1 MAARRIAVVVI
12 FIGLLVVSGAAMA
25 AVASDMPNRALTPG
39 RAATTKKAL
48 VCQPRWV
55 TAHRY
60 VSPATTKKVFAR
72 YHLRDIRGAYE
83 VDHLIP
89 VELGGS
95 NDIRNLWPEPYA
107 GVDGARVKDRL
118 EIRLRGLVC
127 TGHLSLVSAQ
137 KQIAANWKAAYRRYV
152 GPLPSTAA
160 PSGNDISYPQCGGS
174 FPSSPAFEIVGV
186 NDGLANNLNPCFG
199 PSSTYPRYTQSEL
212 YWAAA
217 TATGLTVQPK
227 ASLYVNTADPGNVD
241 NGTPIADWPASGGN
255 AAYGSC
261 TTTTVTT
268 TSGTASVGQ
277 DSLAC
282 AWQYGYNKA
291 QQDALWLSNAASA
304 IDSQTPPTTVLGTAP
319 SYPWWFDVEA
329 ASSWQTGSGGQ
340 AMNVADLQGMIAGLQ
355 AAGATKFGVYSTASE
370 WTSITGGTSPGSL
383 SGAPDWIPGATTL
396 MGAQSNCKLKSFT
409 GGKVSITQWSG
420 RVDSDYACD

>member
-1 MAARRIAVVVI
+1 MRSISVVVVLV
-12 FIGLLVVSGAAMA
+12 GLWVVSGAAMA
-25 AVASDMPNRALTPG
+25 AGASDMPNRALTPG
-39 RAATTKKAL
+39 RAATTNKTL
-48 VCQPRWV
+48 VCQPGWARAHGHV
-55 TAHRY
+55 TAT
-60 VSPATTKKVFAR
+60 TTKKVFAR

-89 VELGGS
+89 LELGGS

-107 GVDGARVKDRL
+107 GSDGARVKDRL
-118 EIRLRGLVC
+118 EIRLRSLVC

-152 GPLPSTAA
+152 GPLPSTST
-160 PSGNDISYPQCGGS
+160 PSGNDVSYPQCGGS
-174 FPSSPAFEIVGV
+174 LPSSPAFGIVGV

-199 PSSTYPRYTQSEL
+199 PSSTYPKYTQSEL

-217 TATGLTVQPK
+217 APTGLTVQPK

-255 AAYGSC
+255 TTYGSC
-261 TTTTVTT
+261 TTTMVTT
-268 TSGTASVGQ
+268 TSGTAIVGH
-277 DSLAC
+277 DSRAC

-291 QQDALWLSNAASA
+291 QQDALWLSGAASA
-304 IDSQTPPTTVLGTAP
+304 IDAQAPPTTVSGAA
-319 SYPWWFDVEA
+319 SGYRWWFDVET
-329 ASSWQTGSGGQ
+329 ASSWQTGTTGQ
-340 AMNVADLQGMIAGLQ
+340 AMNAADLQGMVAGLR
-355 AAGATKFGVYSTASE
+355 AAGATKFGVYSTSSQ

-383 SGAPDWIPGATTL
+383 SGVPDWIPGAKTL
-396 MGAQSNCKLKSFT
+396 SGARSNCKLTSFT